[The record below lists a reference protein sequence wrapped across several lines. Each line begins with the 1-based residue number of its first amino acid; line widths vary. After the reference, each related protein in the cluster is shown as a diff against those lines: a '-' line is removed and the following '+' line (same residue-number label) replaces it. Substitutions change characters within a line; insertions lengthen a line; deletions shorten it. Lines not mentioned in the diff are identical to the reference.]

1 MKNLSLILIF
11 TFIIPFSALSQSK
24 KEKTLYKLDF
34 SEENNKKFIVSKYN
48 EDFIFR
54 TYNKKKKEVET
65 CKWEV
70 KINYTKTLKLITEIE
85 QILSDPDYTSDNYLF
100 NIKQNKKY
108 IKLMFKNSSC
118 ISEHK
123 LYYFQKDCDRSFI
136 IKMKKE
142 EFEQMLHNLK
152 IKKED

>member
-11 TFIIPFSALSQSK
+11 TFIILFSALSQSK

-34 SEENNKKFIVSKYN
+34 SEENKKKFIVSKYN